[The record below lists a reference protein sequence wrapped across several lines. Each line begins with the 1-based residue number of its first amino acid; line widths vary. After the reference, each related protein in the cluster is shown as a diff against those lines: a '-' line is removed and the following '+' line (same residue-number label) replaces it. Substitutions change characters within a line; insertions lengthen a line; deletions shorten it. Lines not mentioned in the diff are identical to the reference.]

1 MSADA
6 TSLLARVRLLMVGSD
21 SACATQDERL
31 PRRYFALCIALYVCY
46 LLAMQP
52 ALLLDGEMW
61 AEMATNY
68 YANAQAP
75 SLVARLMST
84 DAGYIPLPQRLLAL
98 LFHALALPASSI
110 PYAYSWTAILLT
122 AAMVGSFC
130 LGPFRRVVQS
140 DGLRLLVALSVLAL
154 ADYET
159 RTFINFTYFAAFF
172 ILILSALAL
181 VSDKMDAP
189 PGWAWLTPVLMISKP
204 AVVATLPGLLLAAI
218 LGRGRRYRW
227 LAAASVVACCAQA
240 AQMLLSRAN
249 GAFATPTTTSLPE
262 KLYIGIEYAFG
273 YLGVFTSGRPMRAGF
288 LHPGMYGMAIAALL
302 VALILFRKRRANALI
317 PIGGLAIVFTTLL
330 NALAFGD
337 SWTADL
343 PHLASSSIYRH
354 VIVIFFGVTSS
365 WRACSPISCRPPPS
379 SGPRRHAAPALFA
392 CWLIAA
398 GWTSQAGRLNQQP
411 QFPTIN
417 ASYWQAQSYRIDSG
431 APSACLSIQSG
442 GHTCAAARRWSR
454 NCPGAGIP

>member
-1 MSADA
+1 M
-6 TSLLARVRLLMVGSD
+6 
-21 SACATQDERL
+21 
-31 PRRYFALCIALYVCY
+31 
-46 LLAMQP
+46 
-52 ALLLDGEMW
+52 
-61 AEMATNY
+61 
-68 YANAQAP
+68 
-75 SLVARLMST
+75 
-84 DAGYIPLPQRLLAL
+84 
-98 LFHALALPASSI
+98 FHALALPASSI

-354 VIVIFFGVTSS
+354 VIVIFFGVTHHGGPV
-365 WRACSPISCRPPPS
+365 RQYLADRPQAADRGATRRQPCS
-379 SGPRRHAAPALFA
+379 HA
-392 CWLIAA
+392 
-398 GWTSQAGRLNQQP
+398 G
-411 QFPTIN
+411 
-417 ASYWQAQSYRIDSG
+417 
-431 APSACLSIQSG
+431 
-442 GHTCAAARRWSR
+442 
-454 NCPGAGIP
+454 

>member
-1 MSADA
+1 
-6 TSLLARVRLLMVGSD
+6 
-21 SACATQDERL
+21 
-31 PRRYFALCIALYVCY
+31 
-46 LLAMQP
+46 
-52 ALLLDGEMW
+52 
-61 AEMATNY
+61 
-68 YANAQAP
+68 
-75 SLVARLMST
+75 
-84 DAGYIPLPQRLLAL
+84 
-98 LFHALALPASSI
+98 
-110 PYAYSWTAILLT
+110 
-122 AAMVGSFC
+122 
-130 LGPFRRVVQS
+130 
-140 DGLRLLVALSVLAL
+140 
-154 ADYET
+154 
-159 RTFINFTYFAAFF
+159 
-172 ILILSALAL
+172 
-181 VSDKMDAP
+181 
-189 PGWAWLTPVLMISKP
+189 MISKP

-354 VIVIFFGVTSS
+354 VIVIFFGVTLIMAGLFANILPTAPKQ
-365 WRACSPISCRPPPS
+365 RTAA
-379 SGPRRHAAPALFA
+379 PRRQPCSHA
-392 CWLIAA
+392 
-398 GWTSQAGRLNQQP
+398 G
-411 QFPTIN
+411 
-417 ASYWQAQSYRIDSG
+417 
-431 APSACLSIQSG
+431 
-442 GHTCAAARRWSR
+442 
-454 NCPGAGIP
+454 

>member
-1 MSADA
+1 
-6 TSLLARVRLLMVGSD
+6 
-21 SACATQDERL
+21 
-31 PRRYFALCIALYVCY
+31 
-46 LLAMQP
+46 
-52 ALLLDGEMW
+52 
-61 AEMATNY
+61 
-68 YANAQAP
+68 
-75 SLVARLMST
+75 
-84 DAGYIPLPQRLLAL
+84 
-98 LFHALALPASSI
+98 
-110 PYAYSWTAILLT
+110 
-122 AAMVGSFC
+122 
-130 LGPFRRVVQS
+130 
-140 DGLRLLVALSVLAL
+140 
-154 ADYET
+154 
-159 RTFINFTYFAAFF
+159 
-172 ILILSALAL
+172 
-181 VSDKMDAP
+181 
-189 PGWAWLTPVLMISKP
+189 MISKP

-354 VIVIFFGVTSS
+354 VIVISSASPSS
-365 WRACSPISCRPPPS
+365 WRACSPISCRPPQAADR
-379 SGPRRHAAPALFA
+379 GATRRQPCSHA
-392 CWLIAA
+392 
-398 GWTSQAGRLNQQP
+398 G
-411 QFPTIN
+411 
-417 ASYWQAQSYRIDSG
+417 
-431 APSACLSIQSG
+431 
-442 GHTCAAARRWSR
+442 
-454 NCPGAGIP
+454 